1 MRPLDYLS
9 AASAAMRANPFR
21 TFLTMLG
28 IIIGVGSMI
37 SMAAIGAGA
46 QAQVQEQIRSFGAN
60 VLMVNPNA
68 RAQNGVR
75 SAGNIRRPLT
85 IEDAKAIAELGSV
98 RSAAPS
104 VAGSAQIVHGSQ
116 NWATTVNGT
125 TRDHFAI
132 RDWKLASGRFFSP
145 EDERAAG
152 KVVVIGSTIAHRLF
166 AEGEDPIGQVVRIL
180 NAPFEVIGVLK
191 EKGTAGDGQ
200 NQDDVVFVP
209 LLTAMMRLIGS
220 AYTVNRDAVAYILA
234 SAKSE
239 SGMNRAIGEIDSLMD
254 QRHDVVDKDDKD
266 FIVTT
271 AASIL
276 AAQRASTRTVSFL
289 LGAIAAVSLLV
300 GGISIM
306 NIMLVSVT
314 ERTREIGL
322 RLAIGARPRDV
333 RKQFI
338 LEAAM
343 ICTAGGVFG
352 VMLGAA
358 LAIAVAKFV
367 GWRVLL
373 EPQTAAIAVAFAGGV
388 GVFFGY
394 YPAKK
399 AASLQ
404 PVIAL
409 RTD

>member
-9 AASAAMRANPFR
+9 AAGGAMRANPFR
-21 TFLTMLG
+21 TLLTMLG

-60 VLMVNPNA
+60 VLMINPNA
-68 RAQNGVR
+68 RNRNGVR
-75 SAGNIRRPLT
+75 EVGNFRRPLT
-85 IEDAKAIAELGSV
+85 ASDAQGIAELSSV
-98 RSAAPS
+98 RAAAPS
-104 VAGSAQIVHGSQ
+104 VAGAAQVVHGGL
-116 NWATTVNGT
+116 NWATTINGT
-125 TRDHFAI
+125 TRAHFAI
-132 RDWKLASGRFFSP
+132 RGWTLAGGRFFSP
-145 EDERAAG
+145 DEERDAG
-152 KVVVIGSTIAHRLF
+152 KVAVIGSTVAHKLF
-166 AEGEDPIGQVVRIL
+166 GDDPPVGQIIRIL
-180 NAPFEVIGVLK
+180 NAPFEVIGVMR

-220 AYTVNRDAVAYILA
+220 ANTVNRDAVAYILA

-239 SGMNRAIGEIDSLMD
+239 NSMAAAIEEIDSLLY
-254 QRHDVVDKDDKD
+254 QRHNITDDDDKD

-276 AAQRASTRTVSFL
+276 AAQKASTRTVSFL

-322 RLAIGARPRDV
+322 RLAIGARPGDV

-338 LEAAM
+338 LEAAI

-352 VMLGAA
+352 VMLGAL
-358 LAIAVAKFV
+358 LAFTVATFV

-373 EPQTAAIAVAFAGGV
+373 ELQTALFAVAFAGCV

-394 YPAKK
+394 YPAKQ
-399 AASLQ
+399 AAALQ

-409 RTD
+409 RGD

>member
-1 MRPLDYLS
+1 MRPLDCLS
-9 AASAAMRANPFR
+9 AAGGAMRANPFR

-60 VLMVNPNA
+60 VLMINPNA
-68 RAQNGVR
+68 RNRNGIREV
-75 SAGNIRRPLT
+75 GNVRRPLT
-85 IEDAKAIAELGSV
+85 SGDARAIAELGSV
-98 RSAAPS
+98 RAAAPS
-104 VAGSAQIVHGSQ
+104 VAGAAQIVHGGQ

-132 RDWKLASGRFFSP
+132 RGWTLAAGRLFSP
-145 EDERAAG
+145 EDERDAG
-152 KVVVIGSTIAHRLF
+152 KVVVIGSIVAHKLF
-166 AEGEDPIGQVVRIL
+166 GDDEPVGQIVRIL
-180 NAPFEVIGVLK
+180 NAPFEVIGVLR

-209 LLTAMMRLIGS
+209 LMTAMIRLIGS
-220 AYTVNRDAVAYILA
+220 ANTFNRDAVAYILA

-239 SGMNRAIGEIDSLMD
+239 NSMVAATREIDALLY
-254 QRHDVVDKDDKD
+254 QRHDVTDDDDKD
-266 FIVTT
+266 FIVMT

-276 AAQRASTRTVSFL
+276 AAQKASTRTVSFL
-289 LGAIAAVSLLV
+289 LGSISAVSLLV

-343 ICTAGGVFG
+343 ICTAGGIFG
-352 VMLGAA
+352 VMLGGL
-358 LAIAVAKFV
+358 LAVGVAKFV
-367 GWRVLL
+367 GWRVLM
-373 EPQTAAIAVAFAGGV
+373 EPQTAFIAVAFAGCV
-388 GVFFGY
+388 GIFFGY

-409 RTD
+409 RSD

>member
-1 MRPLDYLS
+1 VS
-9 AASAAMRANPFR
+9 
-21 TFLTMLG
+21 
-28 IIIGVGSMI
+28 
-37 SMAAIGAGA
+37 GA
-46 QAQVQEQIRSFGAN
+46 AQV
-60 VLMVNPNA
+60 
-68 RAQNGVR
+68 
-75 SAGNIRRPLT
+75 
-85 IEDAKAIAELGSV
+85 
-98 RSAAPS
+98 
-104 VAGSAQIVHGSQ
+104 VHGSL
-116 NWATTVNGT
+116 NWGTTVNGT

-132 RDWKLASGRFFSP
+132 RGWTLSSGRLFTP
-145 EDERAAG
+145 EDERDAG
-152 KVVVIGSTIAHRLF
+152 KVVVIGSTVARKLF
-166 AEGEDPIGQVVRIL
+166 GDEEPVGQVVRIL
-180 NAPFEVIGVLK
+180 NTPFEVIGVLR

-220 AYTVNRDAVAYILA
+220 ANSVNRDAVAYILA
-234 SAKSE
+234 SATSE
-239 SGMNRAIGEIDSLMD
+239 NSMTTAIQEIDSLMY
-254 QRHDVVDKDDKD
+254 QRHNITDDDDKD

-276 AAQRASTRTVSFL
+276 AAQKASTRTVSFL

-322 RLAIGARPRDV
+322 RLAVGARPRDV

-352 VMLGAA
+352 VMLGG
-358 LAIAVAKFV
+358 LLAVAVANFV

-373 EPQTAAIAVAFAGGV
+373 EPQTAAIAVAFAGCV
-388 GVFFGY
+388 GIFFGY

-409 RTD
+409 RSD

>member
-9 AASAAMRANPFR
+9 AASGAMRANPFR

-98 RSAAPS
+98 RLAAAS

-125 TRDHFAI
+125 TSDHFAI

-145 EDERAAG
+145 EDERDAG
-152 KVVVIGSTIAHRLF
+152 KVVVIGSAVARKLF
-166 AEGEDPIGQVVRIL
+166 ADGENPIGQVVRIL

-239 SGMNRAIGEIDSLMD
+239 NGMTRAIEEIDSLMD
-254 QRHDVVDKDDKD
+254 QRHDILDNDRD
-266 FIVTT
+266 FVVTT

-276 AAQRASTRTVSFL
+276 AAQQASTRTVSFL

-352 VMLGAA
+352 VLLGGG

-373 EPQTAAIAVAFAGGV
+373 EPQTAAVAVAFAGAV

-399 AASLQ
+399 AAGLQ

>member
-1 MRPLDYLS
+1 
-9 AASAAMRANPFR
+9 
-21 TFLTMLG
+21 
-28 IIIGVGSMI
+28 
-37 SMAAIGAGA
+37 
-46 QAQVQEQIRSFGAN
+46 
-60 VLMVNPNA
+60 
-68 RAQNGVR
+68 
-75 SAGNIRRPLT
+75 
-85 IEDAKAIAELGSV
+85 
-98 RSAAPS
+98 
-104 VAGSAQIVHGSQ
+104 
-116 NWATTVNGT
+116 
-125 TRDHFAI
+125 
-132 RDWKLASGRFFSP
+132 
-145 EDERAAG
+145 
-152 KVVVIGSTIAHRLF
+152 VVIGSTVARKLF
-166 AEGEDPIGQVVRIL
+166 GDDEPVGQVVRIL
-180 NAPFEVIGVLK
+180 NTPFEVIGVLR

-220 AYTVNRDAVAYILA
+220 ANSVNRDAVAYILA
-234 SAKSE
+234 SATSE
-239 SGMNRAIGEIDSLMD
+239 ESMTTAIQEIDSLMY
-254 QRHDVVDKDDKD
+254 QRHNIADDDDKD

-276 AAQRASTRTVSFL
+276 AAQKASTRTVSFL
-289 LGAIAAVSLLV
+289 LGAIAGVSLLV

-343 ICTAGGVFG
+343 ICTAGGIFG
-352 VMLGAA
+352 VMLGG
-358 LAIAVAKFV
+358 LLAVAVANFV

-373 EPQTAAIAVAFAGGV
+373 EPQTAAMAVAFAGCV
-388 GVFFGY
+388 GIFFGY

-409 RTD
+409 RGD

>member
-9 AASAAMRANPFR
+9 ATGGAMRANPFR

-28 IIIGVGSMI
+28 IIVGVGSMI

-60 VLMVNPNA
+60 VLMINPNA
-68 RAQNGVR
+68 RNRNGIR
-75 SAGNIRRPLT
+75 EAGNVRRPLT
-85 IEDAKAIAELGSV
+85 SGDALAIAELSAV
-98 RSAAPS
+98 RAAAPS
-104 VAGSAQIVHGSQ
+104 VAGVAQVVHGGL

-125 TRDHFAI
+125 TQDHFAI
-132 RDWKLASGRFFSP
+132 RGWTL
-145 EDERAAG
+145 AAG
-152 KVVVIGSTIAHRLF
+152 RQFSAEEERNASKVVVLGSIVAHKLF
-166 AEGEDPIGQVVRIL
+166 GDHEPVGQIVRIL
-180 NAPFEVIGVLK
+180 NAPFEVIGVLR

-209 LLTAMMRLIGS
+209 LKTAMMRLIGS
-220 AYTVNRDAVAYILA
+220 ANAVSRNAVAYILA

-239 SGMNRAIGEIDSLMD
+239 TSMAAAIREIDALLY
-254 QRHDVVDKDDKD
+254 QRHDVTNDDDKD

-276 AAQRASTRTVSFL
+276 AAQRESTRTVSFL
-289 LGAIAAVSLLV
+289 LGSIAAVSLLV

-322 RLAIGARPRDV
+322 RLAVGARPRDV
-333 RKQFI
+333 RRQFI

-343 ICTAGGVFG
+343 ICTAGGLFG
-352 VMLGAA
+352 VMLGGL
-358 LAIAVAKFV
+358 LAVAVAKFV
-367 GWRVLL
+367 GWRILL
-373 EPQTAAIAVAFAGGV
+373 EPQTALFAVAFASCV
-388 GVFFGY
+388 GIFFGY

-399 AASLQ
+399 AATLQ
-404 PVIAL
+404 PVVAL
-409 RTD
+409 RSD

>member
-1 MRPLDYLS
+1 MRSLDYLS
-9 AASAAMRANPFR
+9 AAGGAMRANPFR

-60 VLMVNPNA
+60 VLMINPNA
-68 RAQNGVR
+68 RSRNGVR
-75 SAGNIRRPLT
+75 EVGNFRRPLT
-85 IEDAKAIAELGSV
+85 AGDAQAIAELSSV
-98 RSAAPS
+98 QAAAPS
-104 VAGSAQIVHGSQ
+104 VAGAAQVVHGGL

-125 TRDHFAI
+125 TRAHFAI
-132 RDWKLASGRFFSP
+132 RGWTLAAGRFFSP
-145 EDERAAG
+145 DDERDAG
-152 KVVVIGSTIAHRLF
+152 KVAIIGSTVAHKLF
-166 AEGEDPIGQVVRIL
+166 GDAPPVGETIRIL
-180 NAPFEVIGVLK
+180 NAPFEVIGVMR

-220 AYTVNRDAVAYILA
+220 ANTVNRGAVAYILA

-239 SGMNRAIGEIDSLMD
+239 SSMTAAIEEIEALMY
-254 QRHDVVDKDDKD
+254 QRHNITDDDDRD

-276 AAQRASTRTVSFL
+276 AAQKASTRTVSFL

-322 RLAIGARPRDV
+322 RLAIGARPGEV

-338 LEAAM
+338 LEAAI

-352 VMLGAA
+352 VMLGAL
-358 LAIAVAKFV
+358 LAFTVATFI
-367 GWRVLL
+367 GWRILL
-373 EPQTAAIAVAFAGGV
+373 EPQTTAFAVAFAGCIGI
-388 GVFFGY
+388 FFGY
-394 YPAKK
+394 YPAKQ
-399 AASLQ
+399 AAMLQ

-409 RTD
+409 RGD

>member
-9 AASAAMRANPFR
+9 AAAGAMRANPFR

-68 RAQNGVR
+68 RSRNGVR
-75 SAGNIRRPLT
+75 SAGNFRRPLT
-85 IEDAKAIAELGSV
+85 IEDAQAIAELGSV
-98 RSAAPS
+98 RVAAPS
-104 VAGSAQIVHGSQ
+104 VAGTAQVVHGSL
-116 NWATTVNGT
+116 NWGTTVNGT

-132 RDWKLASGRFFSP
+132 RGWTLAAGRLFSA
-145 EDERAAG
+145 EDERDAG
-152 KVVVIGSTIAHRLF
+152 KVVVLGSTVAHKLF
-166 AEGEDPIGQVVRIL
+166 GDDEPVGQVIRIL
-180 NAPFEVIGVLK
+180 NTPFEVIGVLR

-220 AYTVNRDAVAYILA
+220 ANTVNRDAVAYILA

-239 SGMNRAIGEIDSLMD
+239 SSMTSAIQEIDSLMY
-254 QRHDVVDKDDKD
+254 QRHNITDDDDKD

-276 AAQRASTRTVSFL
+276 AAQKASTRTVAFL

-352 VMLGAA
+352 VLLGGL
-358 LAIAVAKFV
+358 LAIAVANFV

-373 EPQTAAIAVAFAGGV
+373 EPQTALIAVAFAGCV
-388 GVFFGY
+388 GIFFGY

-399 AASLQ
+399 AAGLQ

-409 RTD
+409 RSD

>member
-9 AASAAMRANPFR
+9 AAAGAMRANPFR

-68 RAQNGVR
+68 RSQNGVR
-75 SAGNIRRPLT
+75 SAGNFRRPLT
-85 IEDAKAIAELGSV
+85 IDDAQAIAVLSFV
-98 RSAAPS
+98 RVAAPS
-104 VAGSAQIVHGSQ
+104 VAGTAQVVHGSL
-116 NWATTVNGT
+116 NWGTTVNGT

-132 RDWKLASGRFFSP
+132 RGWILASGHLFTP
-145 EDERAAG
+145 EDERDAG
-152 KVVVIGSTIAHRLF
+152 KVVVIGSTVARKLF
-166 AEGEDPIGQVVRIL
+166 GDDEPVGQVVRIL
-180 NAPFEVIGVLK
+180 NTPFEVIGVLR

-220 AYTVNRDAVAYILA
+220 ANSVNRDAVAYILA
-234 SAKSE
+234 SATSE
-239 SGMNRAIGEIDSLMD
+239 ESMTTAIQEIDSLMY
-254 QRHDVVDKDDKD
+254 QRHNIADDDDKD

-276 AAQRASTRTVSFL
+276 AAQKASTRTVSFL
-289 LGAIAAVSLLV
+289 LGAIAGVSLLV

-343 ICTAGGVFG
+343 ICTAGGIFG
-352 VMLGAA
+352 VMLGG
-358 LAIAVAKFV
+358 LLAVAVANFV

-373 EPQTAAIAVAFAGGV
+373 EPQTAAMAVAFAGCV
-388 GVFFGY
+388 GIFFGY

-409 RTD
+409 RGD